1 MQIFKIALINCVNE
15 SIVSLDIL
23 GSVVLKSQNRHFMYK

>member
-1 MQIFKIALINCVNE
+1 MQFFKIALINCVNE

-23 GSVVLKSQNRHFMYK
+23 GFVVPKSQNRHFI